1 MAEPHCQLLR
11 SIVSFSAPSRP
22 PALSGACTLS
32 LTTPS
37 PSCFR
42 HRPSHRATFTTSA
55 PELSSAF
62 PTPMPYSPKETM
74 ISARRTTSCK
84 CNCNM
89 FSEAKEFIKDKLG
102 LSEEDDDEEEELSQG
117 SPQTTVKVPKEREG
131 NQASMGR
138 ISQKWR
144 ELQGSNHWE
153 GLLDPLDL
161 DLRRTIL
168 FYGDFNQA
176 VYDSFE
182 TDEHSKYTGACRF
195 SKEDF
200 FEGVRLVNGR
210 EIQYDVVRYLYAT
223 SVSVDVHGLVFMR
236 SYSREAWS
244 KESNWIGYVAVSNDE
259 ATKFLGRRDIVI
271 VWRGTM
277 RPFEWLNDFDFR
289 QADITPLQP
298 ASSSTKT
305 KKDDDDDSD
314 GGDEPSVEKG
324 WLTIYTSSS
333 DRSAFTTSSAR
344 DQILNEVRTL
354 LKKYDNEVVSITIL
368 GHSLGAALAVVN
380 AFDIAINKINV
391 REGKETCLVTALVFG
406 CPSVGDE
413 AFVKKCEELDGLR
426 VLRVRNKIDLI
437 TKYPGWLMGYRDVGK
452 QLLFSSLDSP
462 YLKKSNAPGDWHNL
476 EVHLHMVAGTQGV
489 GNDFKFTINRNV
501 ALINKSSEALRDDFL
516 VPGSWWQMQYK
527 GLVQREDGSWFMPD
541 REEGKRP
548 KPEPLNDLNPAPSNN

>member
-1 MAEPHCQLLR
+1 MSTGR
-11 SIVSFSAPSRP
+11 SASSKRN
-22 PALSGACTLS
+22 CTL
-32 LTTPS
+32 
-37 PSCFR
+37 
-42 HRPSHRATFTTSA
+42 
-55 PELSSAF
+55 
-62 PTPMPYSPKETM
+62 
-74 ISARRTTSCK
+74 
-84 CNCNM
+84 
-89 FSEAKEFIKDKLG
+89 FSEAKGFIMNKLG
-102 LSEEDDDEEEELSQG
+102 LDEEEGLEEQDDEEELSQG
-117 SPQTTVKVPKEREG
+117 SPQTMIKVPKEREG
-131 NQASMGR
+131 NQASMPR
-138 ISQKWR
+138 IAQRWR
-144 ELQGSNHWE
+144 ELHGLNHWK

-161 DLRRTIL
+161 DLRRTLL

-182 TDEHSKYTGACRF
+182 TDAHSKYTGACRF
-195 SKEDF
+195 AKEDF

-210 EIQYDVVRYLYAT
+210 EIHYDVVRYLYAT
-223 SVSVDVHGLVFMR
+223 SVSIDVHGLVFMR

-271 VWRGTM
+271 VWRGTQ
-277 RPFEWLNDFDFR
+277 RPFEWLSDFDFR

-298 ASSSTKT
+298 LSSTKT
-305 KKDDDDDSD
+305 KKDDDDDDD

-333 DRSAFTTSSAR
+333 ERSAFTTSSAR
-344 DQILNEVRTL
+344 DQVLNEVRTL
-354 LKKYDNEVVSITIL
+354 LKKHDNEVVSITIM

-380 AFDIAINKINV
+380 AFDIALNKINV
-391 REGKETCLVTALVFG
+391 REGKDTSLVTAFVFG

-413 AFVKKCEELDGLR
+413 AFVKKCEELEGLR
-426 VLRVRNKIDLI
+426 VLRVKNKIDLI
-437 TKYPGWLMGYRDVGK
+437 TRYPGWLMGYRDVGE
-452 QLLFSSLDSP
+452 QFLFSSLDSP

-476 EVHLHMVAGTQGV
+476 EVHLHMVSGTQGI

-527 GLVQREDGSWFMPD
+527 GLVQREDGFWFMPD

-548 KPEPLNDLNPAPSNN
+548 KPEPLNDLNPPSKI